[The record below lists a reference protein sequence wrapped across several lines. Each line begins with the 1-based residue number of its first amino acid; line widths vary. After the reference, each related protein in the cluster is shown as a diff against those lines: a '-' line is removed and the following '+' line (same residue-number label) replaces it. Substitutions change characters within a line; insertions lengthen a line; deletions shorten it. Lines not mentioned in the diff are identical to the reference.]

1 MSFAETC
8 GGARSFGRGR
18 RHRTNCRL
26 LCQTFLTFT
35 LLFDD
40 LSFRLFGQLL
50 LLIIFPEISKK
61 VSKSVGTF
69 LNVQTIRHQVLLSTD
84 VHIWFDFGLSR
95 ETTDQRSGELRLL
108 SDRLDVLS
116 YLGRQRR
123 LGLLRDDE
131 GVRPRSRR
139 ST

>member
-1 MSFAETC
+1 M
-8 GGARSFGRGR
+8 
-18 RHRTNCRL
+18 
-26 LCQTFLTFT
+26 TFT

-40 LSFRLFGQLL
+40 LSFRLFVQLL
-50 LLIIFPEISKK
+50 FLIIFPKVSKK
-61 VSKSVGTF
+61 VSKSVGTL
-69 LNVQTIRHQVLLSTD
+69 LNVQTVRHQVLLSTN
-84 VHIWFDFGLSR
+84 VHIGSDFGVSR

-116 YLGRQRR
+116 HLGRQRR